1 MAIRQRQM
9 NWLDRSLE
17 KFASSRL
24 GAWLFVH
31 VFPYV
36 DRPLLKL
43 SRGRFSI
50 AVGRNIALLITT
62 GARTGKS
69 RSTPLLYTLDGD
81 NIVLIASKGGS
92 THHPSWYYNLRANPE
107 ARVIFQGKEGKF
119 IAREARGEE
128 RERLWQKAV
137 DYYAGYEDY
146 SKRTGGRQIP
156 VIVLTPK
163 SIQS

>member
-1 MAIRQRQM
+1 MTIRQRQM
-9 NWLDRSLE
+9 NWLDRTLE

-31 VFPYV
+31 VFSYV

-43 SRGRFSI
+43 SKGRFSI

-62 GARTGKS
+62 GARTGKR
-69 RSTPLLYTLDGD
+69 RSTPLLYVVDGD
-81 NIVLIASKGGS
+81 NIILVASKGGS
-92 THHPSWYYNLRANPE
+92 THHPAWYYNLRANPE
-107 ARVIFQGKEGKF
+107 ARVIFQGREGKF
-119 IAREARGEE
+119 IAWEVRGED

-156 VIVLTPK
+156 VMILTPK

>member
-17 KFASSRL
+17 KFALSRL

-81 NIVLIASKGGS
+81 NIVLIASDGDNIVLIASKGGS

-107 ARVIFQGKEGKF
+107 ARVIFQGREGKF

-128 RERLWQKAV
+128 RERLWQ
-137 DYYAGYEDY
+137 GIL
-146 SKRTGGRQIP
+146 SQG
-156 VIVLTPK
+156 LN
-163 SIQS
+163 